1 MSSLPDGKNTPKK
14 KPALPKQLPKTQ
26 AAPDIEALCAEAR
39 KIYNDLVER
48 CDIEKA
54 GQSVHELIAMT
65 AYAAHLYYEAKKQIE
80 TTGLLIRGFRNP
92 IVNPLVKITQ
102 EQSEIYLK
110 LLDRVKEEMQATNDP
125 FDKLIAEIAA
135 EVGDQKKQKTP
146 NPRP

>member
-1 MSSLPDGKNTPKK
+1 MSPQPPKHRATPDV
-14 KPALPKQLPKTQ
+14 
-26 AAPDIEALCAEAR
+26 EALCSEAR
-39 KIYNDLVER
+39 KIYDDLVGQ

-54 GQSVHELIAMT
+54 GQSVLELIAMT

-92 IVNPLVKITQ
+92 IINPLVKITQ

-110 LLDRVKEEMQATNDP
+110 LLDRVKEELQTTNDP
-125 FDKLIAEIAA
+125 FDKLIAEITA
-135 EVGDQKKQKTP
+135 EVGNQKKQKAP